1 MYEGAAILFPAA
13 GAHRSACS
21 VNYGSGR
28 LLARGEAVRKLR
40 HKQDRVDDE
49 MATVRRTLGGVTV
62 EGIVGNHKHTPLD
75 ECAHVYKDLDAVLA
89 VLEADGI
96 ARVAQRL
103 YPVASIKGAD

>member
-75 ECAHVYKDLDAVLA
+75 ECAHVYNQGSGLRL
-89 VLEADGI
+89 GI
-96 ARVAQRL
+96 EQFTARSRSPPGHFPSTA
-103 YPVASIKGAD
+103 